1 MGAFTLP
8 SGKPVARLGQG
19 TWAMGDEPSERA
31 EEIAALKLGLDLGL
45 ALIDTAEMYGDGRSE
60 ELVGEAIAGRR
71 DDVFLVSKVL
81 PRNATRR
88 GAVEACK
95 RSLKRLET
103 DYLDLYLLHWR
114 ESQPLDATLEA
125 FAALHEEGLI
135 RHYGVSNFDTADME
149 EAAALPGGDVIATN
163 QVLYNLKHRGI
174 EWDLLP
180 WCRERDMP
188 VMAYTP
194 LGNSGSDQR
203 SILGNA
209 AVKNVAA
216 RHTATA
222 AQVALAWLLRQE
234 GVVVIPKAARRTHV
248 RENRQALEIARALTA
263 ADLEELDAAFPP
275 PRRKIP
281 LEML

>member
-1 MGAFTLP
+1 MGGFRLT

-19 TWAMGDEPSERA
+19 TWAFGDEPSERA

-60 ELVGEAIAGRR
+60 ALVGEAIAGRR

-95 RSLKRLET
+95 RSLKRLKT

-125 FAALHEEGLI
+125 FVTLEEQGLI
-135 RHYGVSNFDTADME
+135 RHYGVSNFDTADMT
-149 EAAALPGGDVIATN
+149 EAFELPGSDAVATN

-194 LGNSGSDQR
+194 LGNSGSEQR
-203 SILGNA
+203 SILTNT
-209 AVKNVAA
+209 AVKNVAS
-216 RHTATA
+216 RRGATP
-222 AQVALAWLLRQE
+222 AQIALAWLLRH
-234 GVVVIPKAARRTHV
+234 GDVITIPKAGSKAHV
-248 RENRQALEIARALTA
+248 RENREAL
-263 ADLEELDAAFPP
+263 DLILAPDDLQELDAAFPP
-275 PRRKIP
+275 PHRKIP